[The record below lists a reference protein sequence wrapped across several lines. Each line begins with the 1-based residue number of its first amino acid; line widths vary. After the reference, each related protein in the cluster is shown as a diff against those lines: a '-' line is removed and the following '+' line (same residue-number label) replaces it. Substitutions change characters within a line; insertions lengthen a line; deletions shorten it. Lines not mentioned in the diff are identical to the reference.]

1 MLAKSDIV
9 SLHVDGDPLN
19 QNFFGEREFAAMK
32 KGSYFLNLARGFV
45 VDIPALVANLKSGH
59 LAGASIDVFPEEP
72 ASKIA
77 PFLNE
82 LQKLPNVILTPHIGG
97 STQEAQ
103 YDIAHFVPDKIM
115 KYINTGSTFGSVN
128 FPNLQLPEQR
138 DSHRLIHIHHNVPG
152 VMSSINKIFAKYDIN
167 IEGQY
172 LKTNEE
178 VGYVITDINKQY
190 SKKLIKELRK
200 IEGTLKVRVLY

>member
-1 MLAKSDIV
+1 
-9 SLHVDGDPLN
+9 
-19 QNFFGEREFAAMK
+19 MK